1 MPDYEED
8 EILCAITGIA
18 PNENELDMTDDGIP
32 EGWIKLIAERKFIN
46 PKWEAIQ
53 MVKQGLMQQTL
64 AAIPED
70 DRENQLINVAIQ
82 VEAQFALLENQTDQF
97 FTVSEEVIIAPP
109 ETNEYL
115 QKAVA
120 ETMSMMGFVE
130 IFNVEEEEEEAAAAP
145 EASND
150 TEEKEP
156 ETEKA

>member
-1 MPDYEED
+1 MSEYDEE
-8 EILCAITGIA
+8 EILCAITGIV
-18 PNENELDMTDDGIP
+18 PTENELDLTEDGVP
-32 EGWIKLIAERKFIN
+32 EGWIKLIAERKFVN

-64 AAIPED
+64 AAIAEN

-82 VEAQFALLENQTDQF
+82 VEAQFALLESQTDQF

-120 ETMSMMGFVE
+120 ETLSMLGFVE
-130 IFNVEEEEEEAAAAP
+130 IFNVEDEEEGAEPVISNEEKA
-145 EASND
+145 
-150 TEEKEP
+150 EEKEQ